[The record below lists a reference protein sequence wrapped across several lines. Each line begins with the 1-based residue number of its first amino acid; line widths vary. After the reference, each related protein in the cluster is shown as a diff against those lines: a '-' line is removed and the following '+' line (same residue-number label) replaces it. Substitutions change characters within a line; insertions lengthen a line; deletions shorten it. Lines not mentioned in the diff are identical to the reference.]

1 MIMAEESLLNGDLSQ
16 EYPENSAFEDES
28 RHKNESFSNCKADL
42 DTGALLEA
50 ERPLTVG
57 DVQRVLHPLRET
69 ADRVG
74 KQVEEF
80 AENLDRL
87 SSRIRPSA
95 QKTVETVLPF
105 IEAYKRISNDTV
117 RRLRKAH
124 NPQRQEDWKK
134 RLRNSTARA
143 SRAPNQADDDERLA
157 SQSSAQDMT
166 TWESE
171 EQTWTLLSL
180 MLQIQHPPSKTSK
193 QNYDSAT
200 TIHRPANDSGT
211 HQFSSEQAIW
221 SAYLAEND
229 IAWERHL
236 VTGWLQQCADES
248 GPDIESVVEE
258 LEQGADRGDG
268 LSAHGWLYSK
278 EKIKA
283 QKRLRSGQV
292 PDTMTTSDK
301 SRPLITQ
308 LDPDAISRQSRSVE
322 QQDRC
327 FEQAIWRACW
337 EMVRRGKD
345 WAFIRDWCKERV
357 EGWRAVIML
366 GDPRSSPGTNS
377 LQTRSLWRKACS
389 VASLHSEVDR
399 YENAVYGALSGN
411 LTSVLK
417 VCKTWEDAV
426 FSYYNCY
433 LIRGFDEY
441 ISRALPRRVS
451 PSLQQ
456 TFEIADT
463 FPRSMSGTKIIE
475 KTYKDLTSAGKSPQ
489 TIQMVQG
496 SLIAQRFL
504 DFVAL
509 HGSILLNS
517 SLSGPNAKIFPDRK
531 VKGFPQN
538 IGTTMSLESYDILRM
553 LTHMLFIFYD
563 LGYTYPAIDNQI
575 GAESIVVAY
584 IDFLGKA
591 GKLALLPSYA
601 SRLRRET
608 AIYCLARQFPR
619 IRDNQDRS
627 DVLKLAGESGMDVNQ
642 LLVQQLQLV
651 IGDNANSIG
660 GASPFPALS
669 IMSKMKEDR
678 SQWRHIKFNF
688 VTAAIT
694 DDQIDLIQGLRWYLL
709 GGTWEGAM
717 SVGAVTYKHFL
728 RRSPVQA
735 SFLN

>member
-1 MIMAEESLLNGDLSQ
+1 MKLN
-16 EYPENSAFEDES
+16 
-28 RHKNESFSNCKADL
+28 SNCNTDL
-42 DTGALLEA
+42 AIGALLEA

-74 KQVEEF
+74 KQVEQF

-87 SSRIRPSA
+87 SSRVRPSA

-105 IEAYKRISNDTV
+105 IEAYKAISNETV

-143 SRAPNQADDDERLA
+143 SKATSHADDDERLA
-157 SQSSAQDMT
+157 LQSSAQDMT
-166 TWESE
+166 RWKSE

-180 MLQIQHPPSKTSK
+180 MLQIQHPLPKSSE

-200 TIHRPANDSGT
+200 VVHRPVSDSST

-221 SAYLAEND
+221 SAYLAEDD

-236 VTGWLQQCADES
+236 VTSWLQQCADES
-248 GPDIESVVEE
+248 SPDIESVVGD
-258 LEQGADRGDG
+258 LEQEADRGDG

-301 SRPLITQ
+301 SRPLVTQ

-322 QQDRC
+322 QQDQC

-345 WAFIRDWCKERV
+345 WAYIRDWCKERV

-377 LQTRSLWRKACS
+377 LQTRSLWRKACN

-417 VCKTWEDAV
+417 ICKTWEDAV

-456 TFEIADT
+456 VFEISDT
-463 FPRSMSGTKIIE
+463 FPKSLSCPKIIE
-475 KTYKDLTSAGKSPQ
+475 KTYKDVASAGQSPQ
-489 TIQMVQG
+489 TIQMIQG
-496 SLIAQRFL
+496 SLIAQKFL

-509 HGSILLNS
+509 HGSILLNK
-517 SLSGPNAKIFPDRK
+517 SLKGQNAKMFPNRK
-531 VKGFPQN
+531 AKGFPQN
-538 IGTTMSLESYDILRM
+538 IGTTISLESYDVLRM
-553 LTHMLFIFYD
+553 LTHILFIFYD
-563 LGYTYPAIDNQI
+563 LGYTYVDIDNQI

-591 GKLALLPSYA
+591 GKLAILPSYA
-601 SRLRRET
+601 SRLHPET

-619 IRDNQDRS
+619 IRDHQDRS
-627 DVLKLAGESGMDVNQ
+627 DILKLASKDGMDVNR
-642 LLVQQLQLV
+642 LLVQQLQL
-651 IGDNANSIG
+651 IIDDNANSIG
-660 GASPFPALS
+660 GFSPFPALS
-669 IMSKMKEDR
+669 IMSEMKEDR

-688 VTAAIT
+688 ATTAIT
-694 DDQIDLIQGLRWYLL
+694 DDQIDLIQGFRWYLL
-709 GGTWEGAM
+709 GGTWESAM
-717 SVGAVTYKHFL
+717 SVGTVTYKHFL
-728 RRSPVQA
+728 RKSPLYV
-735 SFLN
+735 